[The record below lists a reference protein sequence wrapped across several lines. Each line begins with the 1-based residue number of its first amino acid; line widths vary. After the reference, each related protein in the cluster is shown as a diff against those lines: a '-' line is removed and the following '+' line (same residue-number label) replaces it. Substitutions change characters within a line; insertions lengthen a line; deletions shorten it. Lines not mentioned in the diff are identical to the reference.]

1 MFSCLSFKQTCVIQ
15 IWINSWV
22 MIYHQPWSMQDPLLF
37 YLVHSFIHSTNNKY
51 LWTQHPGQELEHW
64 WFFTCYV
71 FIPPHSVLLSI
82 APIQVI
88 YHTAFCTFFLLFWD
102 VINMLTRLT
111 VMVIPFCKRNGFYY
125 EQQVVKHFFFILSC
139 LFPFKKKSLML
150 YMTPE
155 IFLSFSNRYASSM
168 FYIVVIH

>member
-102 VINMLTRLT
+102 VINTLTRLT

-125 EQQVVKHFFFILSC
+125 EQQVLKHFFFILSC
-139 LFPFKKKSLML
+139 LFPFKKKIS
-150 YMTPE
+150 YV
-155 IFLSFSNRYASSM
+155 IYDSRDFL
-168 FYIVVIH
+168 VIQQ